1 MTFSKSAKTQP
12 WVKAFLT
19 CTLLFAAHSAMA
31 AGGLGSAEAGLK
43 DFFTSF
49 YGIALILAMFG
60 LLGCAIMGWM
70 GMKHWGDLFPIMG
83 WIAVGGATPSIV
95 KMIWEWG
102 KSAL

>member
-1 MTFSKSAKTQP
+1 MTFSMSAKTQP

-60 LLGCAIMGWM
+60 LLGCAIMGW
-70 GMKHWGDLFPIMG
+70 
-83 WIAVGGATPSIV
+83 IAVGGATPSIV